1 MADRDLNIIIRAVD
15 KLSGPAGQMDDKL
28 QGLTVR
34 ASQAAD
40 MLGRRM
46 VIGAAAA
53 GAALAGAA
61 LTAARYGD
69 ELAKASDKT
78 GVAVEDLARLRYA
91 AEQSGVSFGQLE
103 GAMARMA
110 RTAADASRGTGD
122 AALAYQALGIN
133 VMDASGQLRGGQEL
147 FTEIAQRLSEI
158 QSPSERAAQAMRIF
172 GRSGAE
178 LLPLLNMGA
187 AGIDELSERAEK
199 LGLVMDEESARAAE
213 RFNDAL
219 NDLKLGLRS
228 TVVAVGETM
237 FGTAEFNEKLAET
250 IGSVSTWIRENSTL
264 VRGIVY
270 ATGAI
275 SGLVGMTYAA
285 SKAFG
290 LARET
295 IGMVR
300 TILAW
305 YTARVVANKAAID
318 AETVALERNTAAQT
332 ANSAAAGRAG
342 GARAVGGAG
351 RAIGAVTRGPGAA
364 AAFAAGGPLA
374 KLGAAAAGA
383 AVPLAII
390 AASAVA
396 IALWKRN
403 IDVAVDTQR
412 QYNDAMKTANETQE
426 MLGKEALDTS
436 VQLRDL
442 GELVKLILRGPVGWA
457 QIPGMRKRRAV
468 EEAAGEAITPEEARA
483 ALGRMGETPRQKA
496 LREGREAQQRPTVSA
511 PALAATLPAV
521 AAGQMAAP
529 APAAV
534 AAATEGAMSVW
545 QSMDTHL
552 ARIADAVV
560 GSGGRMRAATVGA
573 GTTGGPVHVSLNL
586 DGRVI
591 AQHVI
596 DMERRMQYGYPQR

>member
-15 KLSGPAGQMDDKL
+15 KLSGPAGQMDDRL

-34 ASQAAD
+34 ASEAAD
-40 MLGRRM
+40 VLSRRM
-46 VIGAAAA
+46 VVGAAAA

-147 FTEIAQRLSEI
+147 FQEIAQRLSEI

-178 LLPLLNMGA
+178 LLPLLNQGA

-318 AETVALERNTAAQT
+318 AETVALGRNTAAQT
-332 ANSAAAGRAG
+332 ANAVAAGRAG
-342 GARAVGGAG
+342 GA

-390 AASAVA
+390 AASAAA

-534 AAATEGAMSVW
+534 AAATDEAMSVW
-545 QSMDTHL
+545 HSMDTHL

>member
-1 MADRDLNIIIRAVD
+1 MADRDLNVIIRAVD
-15 KLSGPAGQMDDKL
+15 RLSGPAGQMDDKL

-34 ASQAAD
+34 ASKAAD
-40 MLGRRM
+40 VLGRRM

-147 FTEIAQRLSEI
+147 FQEIAQRLSEI

-178 LLPLLNMGA
+178 LLPLLNQGA

-318 AETVALERNTAAQT
+318 AETVALGRNTAAQT
-332 ANSAAAGRAG
+332 ANAVAAGRAG
-342 GARAVGGAG
+342 GA

-545 QSMDTHL
+545 HSMDTHL

>member
-1 MADRDLNIIIRAVD
+1 MADRDLNVIIRAVD
-15 KLSGPAGQMDDKL
+15 RLSGPAGQMDDKL

-34 ASQAAD
+34 ASKAAD
-40 MLGRRM
+40 VLGRRM

-53 GAALAGAA
+53 GAALAGAV

-91 AEQSGVSFGQLE
+91 AEQSDVSFGQLE
-103 GAMARMA
+103 SAMARMA

-187 AGIDELSERAEK
+187 AGIDELGQRAEK

-250 IGSVSTWIRENSTL
+250 IGGVSTWIRENSTL

-270 ATGAI
+270 TTGALA
-275 SGLVGMTYAA
+275 GLVGVTYAA

-300 TILAW
+300 AILTW
-305 YTARVVANKAAID
+305 YTARVVANKTAID
-318 AETVALERNTAAQT
+318 AETVALGRNTAAQT
-332 ANSAAAGRAG
+332 ANAVAAGRAG
-342 GARAVGGAG
+342 GA

-374 KLGAAAAGA
+374 QLGAAAAGA

-560 GSGGRMRAATVGA
+560 GGGRMRAATVGA
-573 GTTGGPVHVSLNL
+573 ATTGSPMHVSLHL

-596 DMERRMQYGYPQR
+596 DIERRMQYGYPQR

>member
-147 FTEIAQRLSEI
+147 FQEIAQRLSEI

-178 LLPLLNMGA
+178 LLPLLNQGA

-318 AETVALERNTAAQT
+318 AETVALGRNTAAQT
-332 ANSAAAGRAG
+332 ANAVAAGRAG
-342 GARAVGGAG
+342 GA

-390 AASAVA
+390 AASAAA

-534 AAATEGAMSVW
+534 AAATDEAMSVW
-545 QSMDTHL
+545 HSMDTHL

>member
-1 MADRDLNIIIRAVD
+1 MADRDLNVIIRAVD
-15 KLSGPAGQMDDKL
+15 RLSGPAGQMDDKL

-34 ASQAAD
+34 ASKAAD
-40 MLGRRM
+40 VLGRRM

-147 FTEIAQRLSEI
+147 FQEIAQRLSEI

-178 LLPLLNMGA
+178 LLPLLNQGA

-318 AETVALERNTAAQT
+318 AETVALGRNTAAQT
-332 ANSAAAGRAG
+332 ANAVAAGRAG
-342 GARAVGGAG
+342 GA

-534 AAATEGAMSVW
+534 AAATDEAMSVW
-545 QSMDTHL
+545 HSMDTHL